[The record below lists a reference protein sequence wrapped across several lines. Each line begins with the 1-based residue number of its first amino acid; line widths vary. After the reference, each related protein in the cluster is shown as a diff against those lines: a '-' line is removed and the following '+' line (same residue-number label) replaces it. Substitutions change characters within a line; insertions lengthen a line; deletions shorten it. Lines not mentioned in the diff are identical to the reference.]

1 MNETK
6 EASSSANVPAARI
19 TRKQAAYIAISTI
32 CLFAAAVA
40 HALISLPNVEN
51 LAKLSPPQPVDQA
64 ELIFRLIFTC
74 ALVAT
79 VEEIIFR
86 GILPRA
92 LLRILKPKAVILI
105 TAGVFAILHGIPI
118 GIENTMS
125 VDPFLVAISMALKAV
140 QAFAFGILMAAFV
153 LCGLN
158 LLGVIVIHAVFDL
171 IYFERYVSII
181 GDFPATYIAASPDAL
196 VALVVSVAIIAV
208 PAAFAFR
215 TI

>member
-40 HALISLPNVEN
+40 YALISLPNVEN
-51 LAKLSPPQPVDQA
+51 LAKLSPSQPVDQA

-74 ALVAT
+74 ALVAI

-86 GILPRA
+86 GI
-92 LLRILKPKAVILI
+92 I
-105 TAGVFAILHGIPI
+105 TAGMFAILHGIPI
-118 GIENTMS
+118 GIESTMS

>member
-74 ALVAT
+74 ALVAI

-86 GILPRA
+86 GILLRA
-92 LLRILKPKAVILI
+92 LLRILKSKAVILI

-125 VDPFLVAISMALKAV
+125 VDPF
-140 QAFAFGILMAAFV
+140 
-153 LCGLN
+153 
-158 LLGVIVIHAVFDL
+158 
-171 IYFERYVSII
+171 YFERYVSII

-196 VALVVSVAIIAV
+196 IALVVSVAIIAV

>member
-40 HALISLPNVEN
+40 YALISLPNVEN
-51 LAKLSPPQPVDQA
+51 LAKLSPSQPVDQA

-74 ALVAT
+74 ALVAI

-86 GILPRA
+86 GILLRA

-105 TAGVFAILHGIPI
+105 TAGMFAILHGIPI
-118 GIENTMS
+118 GIESTMS

-140 QAFAFGILMAAFV
+140 QAFAFGMAAFV